1 MPSISATHAFRTG
14 HGVSV
19 APGSRRHRPA
29 AAGPGTQRPAR
40 APSKE
45 SPCVSLDRQEPVH
58 ERVAERRNRWAGAA
72 RGPASAEAQRQAA
85 AFQAEARQAA
95 AFQAE
100 AAKQV
105 LEFWSSLFA
114 WPPSAPAQ
122 PLRPGGAASGGRRR
136 RAPRH

>member
-1 MPSISATHAFRTG
+1 M
-14 HGVSV
+14 SV

-85 AFQAEARQAA
+85 AFQAEA
-95 AFQAE
+95 
-100 AAKQV
+100 AKQV